1 MKKILVVDDELEM
14 LNSLEKILNH
24 RNDFDVE
31 IFQDGKAALNELK
44 EKSYD
49 LIITDLKMKDISGL
63 DILKAATEYSPG
75 IISIVISGYGT
86 IEASVE
92 AMREGAYDFI
102 EKPFTSK
109 RLFECIDRAFKEQA
123 DLNKKTGTEKYPEP
137 ELAGIVYKSRQM
149 QEIIEFVKKISPQN
163 MNVLIT
169 GESGTGKEL
178 IARAIHNLSKGN
190 LNPFVPVNCGA
201 LPETLFESELF
212 GHEKGAFTGAIKTKP
227 GLLEFAND
235 GTFFFD
241 EIGEMSLA
249 LQIKLLRMLEE
260 RKIRRVGGQQEI
272 NINVRIIAATNQ
284 DLEKSVQEG
293 KFREDLYYRLNTI
306 KIEIPPLRKRRE
318 DILPLV
324 NYYMKDFCT
333 RDDKEIRRFT
343 KEAEDAL
350 VSYDWPGNVREVQN
364 IIGRAYY
371 LCSTSIIQKNDL
383 PLPLLDKKRIM
394 DDDLLKL
401 SFKDAK
407 ENLIEQFETDYLTYY
422 LKKNQGNISKTADEC
437 GLDRRSIHRLINKY
451 NILYQ
456 DNEG

>member
-1 MKKILVVDDELEM
+1 
-14 LNSLEKILNH
+14 
-24 RNDFDVE
+24 
-31 IFQDGKAALNELK
+31 
-44 EKSYD
+44 
-49 LIITDLKMKDISGL
+49 
-63 DILKAATEYSPG
+63 
-75 IISIVISGYGT
+75 
-86 IEASVE
+86 
-92 AMREGAYDFI
+92 
-102 EKPFTSK
+102 
-109 RLFECIDRAFKEQA
+109 
-123 DLNKKTGTEKYPEP
+123 
-137 ELAGIVYKSRQM
+137 M

-394 DDDLLKL
+394 EVEHK
-401 SFKDAK
+401 
-407 ENLIEQFETDYLTYY
+407 
-422 LKKNQGNISKTADEC
+422 
-437 GLDRRSIHRLINKY
+437 
-451 NILYQ
+451 
-456 DNEG
+456 